1 MGVAGKSG
9 PLELPKATIVPSGNW
24 PTSTNSSAPEPP
36 KNVAATGVAF
46 SFATTYALGQVA
58 RRYYAG
64 GRTMNTQMLK
74 DAYTSMVGQARG
86 LQAQYMPQIEQQ
98 AKTVDLGKVVQMVRA
113 S

>member
-1 MGVAGKSG
+1 
-9 PLELPKATIVPSGNW
+9 
-24 PTSTNSSAPEPP
+24 
-36 KNVAATGVAF
+36 
-46 SFATTYALGQVA
+46 
-58 RRYYAG
+58 
-64 GRTMNTQMLK
+64 MNTQMLK